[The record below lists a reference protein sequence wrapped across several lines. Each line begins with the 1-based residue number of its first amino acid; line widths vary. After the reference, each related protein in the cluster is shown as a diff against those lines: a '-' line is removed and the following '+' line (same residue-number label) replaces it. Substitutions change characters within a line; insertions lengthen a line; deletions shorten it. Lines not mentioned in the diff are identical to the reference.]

1 MLELRRGEQSFPWS
15 TFELLRIVN
24 TGMTLGGDDPAHD
37 LTGDEK
43 DKVERKLREEA
54 RKLRY
59 TNRRLARQ
67 KEARAREISRRK
79 SRRAHR

>member
-1 MLELRRGEQSFPWS
+1 MLELRSGGQSSQGPHS
-15 TFELLRIVN
+15 LASIEN

-37 LTGDEK
+37 LTDREK
-43 DKVERKLREEA
+43 DKIERKLREEA
-54 RKLRY
+54 RQLRY